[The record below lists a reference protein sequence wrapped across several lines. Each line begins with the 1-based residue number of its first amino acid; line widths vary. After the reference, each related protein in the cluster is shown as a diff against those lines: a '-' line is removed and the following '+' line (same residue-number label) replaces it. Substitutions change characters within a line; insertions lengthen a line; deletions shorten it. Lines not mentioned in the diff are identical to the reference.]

1 LLEGAVMDLEED
13 ATGVSNILITLLV
26 IIGIDR

>member
-1 LLEGAVMDLEED
+1 LLEGAVMDLEGD